1 MGRLKHLALLLAG
14 VTAAVVLPARAYAQ
28 CRLCDRPSTVRPVD
42 TADGDVQLQI
52 ESGLSFD
59 RLILTGSGTGSATI
73 RPDGSSG
80 AEGSVADL
88 GPRAMVG
95 TVLVH
100 GEPNR
105 AVRVELPRRIELFS
119 LSGGRITLDDV
130 TSDLARAPRLDAA
143 GNLSF
148 RFGGRLVV
156 TGDTDGQY
164 RGDLPI
170 TVEYAEGSAGSTGG
184 LTGR

>member
-1 MGRLKHLALLLAG
+1 MGELKHILLFAAGLAG
-14 VTAAVVLPARAYAQ
+14 TLCAPSPLAAQ
-28 CRLCDRPSTVRPVD
+28 CRLCDQPTTQRPEDSP
-42 TADGDVQLQI
+42 DGDVQLQI
-52 ESGLSFD
+52 ETNLNFD
-59 RLILTGSGTGSATI
+59 RLILMGGGPGAITI

-80 AEGSVADL
+80 AEGGVADV

-100 GEPNR
+100 GQPNR
-105 AVRVELPRRIELFS
+105 AVRIELPRRADLFS
-119 LSGGRITLDDV
+119 ISGSRLTVVDII
-130 TSDLARAPRLDAA
+130 SDAPASPHLDAA

-156 TGDTDGQY
+156 SGDADGQY

-170 TVEYAEGSAGSTGG
+170 TVEYQ
-184 LTGR
+184 

>member
-1 MGRLKHLALLLAG
+1 MRCRAYHLLLLAFAL
-14 VTAAVVLPARAYAQ
+14 AASSQASAQ
-28 CRLCDRPSTVRPVD
+28 CRLCDQPTTERPQDSPS
-42 TADGDVQLQI
+42 GDVQLQI
-52 ESGLSFD
+52 EAGLNFD
-59 RLILTGSGTGSATI
+59 RLILSGGGNGAATI

-80 AEGSVADL
+80 AEGSVSGL

-100 GEPNR
+100 GAANR
-105 AVRVELPRRIELFS
+105 AVRVEIPRRVELYS
-119 LSGGRITLDDV
+119 IGGGRMTREDV
-130 TSDLARAPRLDAA
+130 TSDLPAAPRLDAA

-156 TGDTDGQY
+156 SGDAGGQY

-170 TVEYAEGSAGSTGG
+170 TVECD
-184 LTGR
+184 R